1 MTSPIPITVLISGN
15 GSNLQT
21 VIDKIA
27 AGELNA
33 TIVRVISNRKD
44 VYGLERAAKANI
56 PTAYHN
62 LVKYK
67 KQHPATEEG
76 VQAARE
82 EYDAELA
89 RLILEDK
96 PELVVCLG
104 FMHIL
109 SPQFLGPLERAQ
121 TRIINLHPALPG
133 AFNGV
138 VSHQLYH
145 KLGKYAKHDILRKR
159 LSAPMLHGWMAR
171 STKPVL

>member
-1 MTSPIPITVLISGN
+1 MTSPIPITVLISGT
-15 GSNLQT
+15 GTNLQT

-56 PTAYHN
+56 PTQYHN

-82 EYDAELA
+82 QYDVELA

-109 SPQFLGPLERAQ
+109 SPQFLEPLERAQ

-138 VSHQLYH
+138 VSYWVYPD
-145 KLGKYAKHDILRKR
+145 KLGKSAKHDLRKR

-171 STKPVL
+171 PTRPVL